1 MWLTSTS
8 WPVTR
13 HGTKINLKTGEKK
26 MKYYKVSKGMLCYA
40 AGSNKEKLLKFASEK
55 GKGYKV
61 TEISESS
68 MILFAASFRS
78 EQIFN

>member
-1 MWLTSTS
+1 
-8 WPVTR
+8 
-13 HGTKINLKTGEKK
+13 

-61 TEISESS
+61 TEISGLS

>member
-1 MWLTSTS
+1 MVNAHLLARDQA
-8 WPVTR
+8 R
-13 HGTKINLKTGEKK
+13 HKLKIGEKE

-40 AGSNKEKLLKFASEK
+40 AGSNKEKLLKIASEK

-61 TEISESS
+61 TEISELS